1 MPHAVAARF
10 QELARVSDGR
20 IGLLPAV
27 PDDEMSSW
35 ATPVPEDVRAF
46 LGTVGGFTIG
56 DRHVFD
62 FNHPDNHVPVANE
75 NWPLGADSST
85 YWLLHSDGSATT
97 YYVDVEN
104 GAWGRVFSFWEEP
117 HARLVAP
124 SLLSWAD
131 NLASGLE
138 AALRTDGDL
147 GQAFSDWL
155 FGNEESLS
163 RHPENTVQ
171 PMPAATAR
179 VSGDPEIAAAA
190 AHLPDDAF
198 LADLRKAVYPTEI
211 PFASVVPYGEEVTY
225 ARSANGRFLTAT
237 IIPDP

>member
-35 ATPVPEDVRAF
+35 AMTVPEDVRAF
-46 LGTVGGFTIG
+46 FGTVGGFTIG

-117 HARLVAP
+117 YARLVAP

-131 NLASGLE
+131 NLATGLE

-147 GQAFSDWL
+147 SKAFSDWL

-179 VSGDPEIAAAA
+179 TSDDPEIAAVAA
-190 AHLPDDAF
+190 DLPDDAF